1 VPAYKVSI
9 TQAAER
15 DIEECIKYISMD
27 DPAAA
32 GIWLDEILGRI
43 GSLEKYPARA
53 PRIPESCGHGGDY
66 RHLVLGKYRILFRIK
81 GKNVVIVRAFHA
93 ARLLDLNER

>member
-1 VPAYKVSI
+1 MPAYKVSI

-15 DIEECIKYISMD
+15 DIWECIKYISRD

-43 GSLEKYPARA
+43 GSLEKYPSRA
-53 PRIPESCGHGGDY
+53 PRIPESCGPRGY
-66 RHLVLGKYRILFRIK
+66 FRHLVMGKYRIVFRIE
-81 GKNVVIVRAFHA
+81 GKTVFIVRVIHA